1 MKKGLL
7 ILIVG
12 IAICFCL
19 TGCNSDENDSNVK
32 TVDKY
37 TMDFDKDGSKETF
50 YLTKKAKE
58 KKQILSYGIKRLTIK
73 ESQ

>member
-50 YLTKKAKE
+50 YLTKKGKGKE
-58 KKQILSYGIKRLTIK
+58 ADFELWYKKTNY
-73 ESQ
+73 